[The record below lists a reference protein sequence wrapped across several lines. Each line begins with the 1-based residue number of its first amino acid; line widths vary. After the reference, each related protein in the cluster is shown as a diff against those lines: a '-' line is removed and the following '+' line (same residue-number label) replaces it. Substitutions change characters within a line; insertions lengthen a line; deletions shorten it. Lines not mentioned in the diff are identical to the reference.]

1 MSDFPH
7 QLGQNLRAQFVNE
20 LLGRWR
26 AGDSEAFNELFS
38 VLHDQLRI
46 IAHRHFLRE
55 RADHTLQTDDLI
67 SNLYLK
73 LLGSKTIPWTDY
85 SHFLRS
91 TARAMRQLLID
102 HARGWE
108 RRPTGK
114 AGVPLPEPDAKDRNL
129 IDPVAGDLLTMTAL
143 SQALDRMAEQDPRM
157 AEIAD
162 LRLVLGLTLDEIATC
177 LNLPIMKVKREWLIA
192 KKVLASVL

>member
-1 MSDFPH
+1 MNATSEQPDLH
-7 QLGQNLRAQFVNE
+7 AQRVND
-20 LLGRWR
+20 LLAQWR
-26 AGDSEAFNELFS
+26 AGDTEAFNQLFTTLHQEL
-38 VLHDQLRI
+38 RT
-46 IAHRHFLRE
+46 IAHRHFLKE

-67 SNLYLK
+67 SKLYIK

-91 TARAMRQLLID
+91 TARVMRQLLID
-102 HARGWE
+102 HARGWQ

-114 AGVPLPEPDAKDRNL
+114 IGVPLPEPGQGEAALMDPLAGNL
-129 IDPVAGDLLTMTAL
+129 ERMTAV

-162 LRLVLGLTLDEIATC
+162 LRLVLGLTLEEIAAC
-177 LNLPIMKVKREWLIA
+177 LELPIMKVKREWLIA
-192 KKVLASVL
+192 KKVLAGELT